1 MRLIASFNMK
11 LACNIFIL
19 LIFFIQYV
27 EAQNKEISGKITDQN
42 GDPLNGV
49 LVSDTS
55 NSIVVKSDKNGYYS
69 IKAGSNCEYLRYT
82 LTLYDTLTVKLSD
95 NSVLDVE
102 LTVTSDL
109 GQFLNLS
116 LEELLSVKVVSS
128 TSTSQSIKE
137 APSII
142 TVITAKQI
150 EERGY
155 QTVGEALNSVAGIY
169 PLYDYLHYNVGIRG
183 VNGGMY
189 AWSRIVKVMINGQ
202 SAAFRP
208 SSESFLGEELI
219 PISTIERVEI
229 IRGPASALYGAN
241 AFLGVINIITKT
253 SDEEISGQGTIKYGL
268 GENYNNQGG
277 NASIYGKIKNFR
289 YLFSGT
295 YDYKDRS
302 GLAPVNVPGSS
313 RYQNMVSENDIAKPY
328 SFYSLLNYSDEKI
341 GDISFDFNYQ
351 NLDSYGEFMDWGVL
365 THRNHIQLTNYYA
378 RLKYEKEIIN
388 HLKTNISFAY
398 SYGTEGPNDKLSID
412 TSSATWIS
420 RKVGCEGFDI
430 SSSIE
435 YTFKKRNNIKVGI
448 DFTSDLQ
455 NLLTHYINQ
464 TGSDPQP
471 QQGIEYNDTTFRN
484 TGIFLQ
490 AILNPAEILNS
501 SFLEDLVIT
510 AGVRYDMHNMYDDVF
525 NYRLAGVYNFNKS
538 IYTKLLYGTSYK
550 APSAVQLYSNYITV
564 GGVIGNPNL
573 KPEKAQTFEWSLGF
587 QPLKDLSFT
596 TSAFYNIIND
606 KVELILPYGTVS
618 NVSYDNVAKINSAG
632 VELEILH
639 NLKNWMNYANFSYQR
654 SILTKENLTKDEIK
668 LKTELYPD
676 VMVKLGSNLALP
688 KLKLNINIE
697 GEYISPRI
705 ASQQN
710 NYIYDPVN
718 FRTNRYELPA
728 YFMINMAISSLNLK
742 FVKDSETRFMVKINN
757 LLNAKAIWP
766 GYKDFD
772 IPFTGTH
779 VTFSLTQKF

>member
-1 MRLIASFNMK
+1 MRLACLIIICLFL
-11 LACNIFIL
+11 LAQEL
-19 LIFFIQYV
+19 
-27 EAQNKEISGKITDQN
+27 EAQNKEITGKITDQN
-42 GDPLNGV
+42 NDPLQGV
-49 LVSDTS
+49 LVSDTT
-55 NSIVVKSDKNGYYS
+55 NSISVKSDKEGFYS
-69 IKAGSNCEYLRYT
+69 IKAGNDCEYLRFT
-82 LTLYDTLTVKLSD
+82 LMLYDTLTVKLSGK
-95 NSVLDVE
+95 SVLDIQ
-102 LTVTSDL
+102 LTVYSDL

-116 LEELLSVKVVSS
+116 LEELLSIKVVSS

-142 TVITAKQI
+142 TVITANQI

-155 QTVGEALNSVAGIY
+155 QSVGEALNSVAGIY
-169 PLYDYLHYNVGIRG
+169 PLYDYLQYNVGIRG

-202 SAAFRP
+202 SVSFRP
-208 SSESFLGEELI
+208 SSETFLGEELI

-253 SDEEISGQGTIKYGL
+253 SDEKISGQGTVKYGL
-268 GENYNNQGG
+268 GQNYSIKGFD
-277 NASIYGKIKNFR
+277 ASLNGKVKNLR
-289 YLFSGT
+289 YLISGNYT
-295 YDYKDRS
+295 YKDRS
-302 GLAPVNVPGSS
+302 GLAPVDVPGSS

-328 SFYSLLNYSDEKI
+328 SFYSMLNYSDEKI
-341 GDISFDFNYQ
+341 GDISVDFNYQ

-365 THRNHIQLTNYYA
+365 THLNHIQLINYYA

-388 HLKTNISFAY
+388 NLKTNLSIAY
-398 SYGTEGPNDKLSID
+398 AYGTQGPYDKLSID
-412 TSSATWIS
+412 TSSTTWIS
-420 RKVGCEGFDI
+420 RKVGCKSFDF
-430 SSSIE
+430 SSNIE
-435 YTFKKRNNIKVGI
+435 YTIKKRNNIKVGI
-448 DFTSDLQ
+448 DFNNDLQ

-464 TGSDPQP
+464 PGSNPQP

-490 AILNPAEILNS
+490 AILSPAEIMNS

-525 NYRLAGVYNFNKS
+525 NYRLAGVYTFNKS

-573 KPEKAQTFEWSLGF
+573 KPEKAQTFEWSVGM
-587 QPLKDLSFT
+587 QPLKDLNLT
-596 TSAFYNIIND
+596 TTAFYNIIND

-632 VELEILH
+632 LEVELLH
-639 NLKNWMNYANFSYQR
+639 NYNNWMNYANFSYQR

-676 VMVKLGSNLALP
+676 FMVKLGSNLALP
-688 KLKLNINIE
+688 KFKINLNIE
-697 GEYISPRI
+697 GAYISPRI

-728 YFMINMAISSLNLK
+728 YFMLDMTISSLNIRFIK
-742 FVKDSETRFMVKINN
+742 QSETRFMIKINN
-757 LLNAKAIWP
+757 LLNTKAAWP

-772 IPFTGTH
+772 VPFMGTNIN
-779 VTFSLTQKF
+779 FSLTQKF